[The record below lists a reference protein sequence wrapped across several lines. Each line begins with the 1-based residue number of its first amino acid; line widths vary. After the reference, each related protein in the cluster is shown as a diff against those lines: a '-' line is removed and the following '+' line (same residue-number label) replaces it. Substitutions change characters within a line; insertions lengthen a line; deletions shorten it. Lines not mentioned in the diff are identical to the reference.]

1 MSLLTRRHDP
11 DEYDGHD
18 VHDDGDGVLDEV
30 VDGVDGVGDSAES
43 AEDAEDE
50 DGGWWIF
57 NCSRREVVELL
68 VVTVVIVVVSAAL
81 GTGLY
86 QLFGRPDR
94 EEWARP
100 GETSPAVAHSHQAQ
114 ESASASPTASLSA
127 EEQALREAALNTPK
141 PERPAGM
148 DEFTV
153 EGAAATAEYYL
164 SLLPYIH
171 ATGDLTVWE
180 SMSAD
185 TCVFCQSVGDRVTEL
200 HSSGGWADAWQQEQ
214 HATTYGIYEPDP
226 TIYVVHVHVTNS
238 ETFDHAADG
247 TVTRYGPTDRVVKL
261 QLHWTGE
268 NWTVEKGGYQ

>member
-11 DEYDGHD
+11 DEYDGHNARD
-18 VHDDGDGVLDEV
+18 VVDDGDGVLDE
-30 VDGVDGVGDSAES
+30 GVDGVGDSAE
-43 AEDAEDE
+43 DAEDG

-127 EEQALREAALNTPK
+127 EEQALRDAALSTPK

-148 DEFTV
+148 DQNTPD
-153 EGAAATAEYYL
+153 AAIVVAEYFM
-164 SLLPYIH
+164 SLYSYVY
-171 ATGDLTVWE
+171 ATGDLSDWQA
-180 SMSAD
+180 MSD
-185 TCVFCQSVGDRVTEL
+185 PDCGFCNNVITKVTEL
-200 HSSGGWADAWQQEQ
+200 HDAGGWADPTPQDVVAE
-214 HATTYGIYEPDP
+214 TYGVADHDP
-226 TIYVVHVHVTNS
+226 NVWVVTFHVTHGTGVTHDGS
-238 ETFDHAADG
+238 GGTSPVKAEDLTFA
-247 TVTRYGPTDRVVKL
+247 L
-261 QLHWTGE
+261 QMRWTGQT
-268 NWTVEKGGYQ
+268 WAVEAGESR

>member
-11 DEYDGHD
+11 DEYDGRD

-30 VDGVDGVGDSAES
+30 VDGVGDS

-127 EEQALREAALNTPK
+127 EEQALRDAALSTPK

-148 DEFTV
+148 DELSP
-153 EGAAATAEYYL
+153 EGLRLAGEYFLALY
-164 SLLPYIH
+164 PYVY
-171 ATGDLTVWE
+171 ATGDLSDWQAMSTPECGFCNNVITKVTKLHAAGGWVDPTPYEVVAETYGVSEEDPNVWVV
-180 SMSAD
+180 SFHLSHGAGVKHD
-185 TCVFCQSVGDRVTEL
+185 G
-200 HSSGGWADAWQQEQ
+200 SGG
-214 HATTYGIYEPDP
+214 T
-226 TIYVVHVHVTNS
+226 
-238 ETFDHAADG
+238 G
-247 TVTRYGPTDRVVKL
+247 TVEAEDVTFLLQMRWDGQTWVVEA
-261 QLHWTGE
+261 GE
-268 NWTVEKGGYQ
+268 SQ

>member
-11 DEYDGHD
+11 DEYDGRD
-18 VHDDGDGVLDEV
+18 VHDDGVLDEV
-30 VDGVDGVGDSAES
+30 VDGVDGVGDS

-127 EEQALREAALNTPK
+127 EEQALRDAALSTPK

-148 DEFTV
+148 DELSP
-153 EGAAATAEYYL
+153 EGLRLAGEYFM
-164 SLLPYIH
+164 SLYPYVY
-171 ATGDLTVWE
+171 ATGDLSDWQA
-180 SMSAD
+180 MSD
-185 TCVFCQSVGDRVTEL
+185 PECGFCNSVITKVSGM
-200 HSSGGWADAWQQEQ
+200 HAAGGWADPVPYEVVAES
-214 HATTYGIYEPDP
+214 YGVSEEDP
-226 TIYVVHVHVTNS
+226 NVWGVTFHITHGAGVRHDGS
-238 ETFDHAADG
+238 GGTSTVKAEDLTFM
-247 TVTRYGPTDRVVKL
+247 VQMR
-261 QLHWTGE
+261 WTGQTWITE
-268 NWTVEKGGYQ
+268 EGQMQ

>member
-11 DEYDGHD
+11 DEYDGRD
-18 VHDDGDGVLDEV
+18 SRGVHDDGDGVLDEV
-30 VDGVDGVGDSAES
+30 VDGVDGVGDSAE
-43 AEDAEDE
+43 DAE

-127 EEQALREAALNTPK
+127 QEQALREAALSTPK

-148 DEFTV
+148 DELSP
-153 EGAAATAEYYL
+153 EGLRLAGEYVLALY
-164 SLLPYIH
+164 PYVYV
-171 ATGDLTVWE
+171 TGDLSDWQAMSTPECGFCNNVITKVTKLHAAGGWVDPTPYEVVAETYGVSEDDPNVWVV
-180 SMSAD
+180 SFHLSHGAGVKHD
-185 TCVFCQSVGDRVTEL
+185 G
-200 HSSGGWADAWQQEQ
+200 SGG
-214 HATTYGIYEPDP
+214 T
-226 TIYVVHVHVTNS
+226 
-238 ETFDHAADG
+238 G
-247 TVTRYGPTDRVVKL
+247 TVEAEDVTFLLQMRWDGQTWVVEA
-261 QLHWTGE
+261 GE
-268 NWTVEKGGYQ
+268 SQ

>member
-11 DEYDGHD
+11 DEYDGRD
-18 VHDDGDGVLDEV
+18 VDDDGVLDEV
-30 VDGVDGVGDSAES
+30 VDGVGDS

-100 GETSPAVAHSHQAQ
+100 GETSPAVALSHQAQ

-127 EEQALREAALNTPK
+127 EEQALRDAASSTPK

-148 DEFTV
+148 DQDTP
-153 EGAAATAEYYL
+153 EGAIATAQYFLALY
-164 SLLPYIH
+164 PYMH
-171 ATGDLTVWE
+171 ATGDLSDWQA
-180 SMSAD
+180 MS
-185 TCVFCQSVGDRVTEL
+185 TPECGFCNNVITKVTKL
-200 HSSGGWADAWQQEQ
+200 HAAGGWVDPWPQEAVATQYGVADE
-214 HATTYGIYEPDP
+214 DP
-226 TIYVVHVHVTNS
+226 NVWVVSFHLSHEAGVRHDGLGGTSTVKA
-238 ETFDHAADG
+238 EDLTFA
-247 TVTRYGPTDRVVKL
+247 L
-261 QLHWTGE
+261 QMRWTGQT
-268 NWTVEKGGYQ
+268 WIVEEGESR

>member
-1 MSLLTRRHDP
+1 MSLLIRRHDP
-11 DEYDGHD
+11 DEYDGRD
-18 VHDDGDGVLDEV
+18 VDDDGDGVLDEV
-30 VDGVDGVGDSAES
+30 VDGVGDS

-114 ESASASPTASLSA
+114 ESATPTPAASLSA
-127 EEQALREAALNTPK
+127 QEQALRDAALSTPK

-148 DEFTV
+148 DELSP
-153 EGAAATAEYYL
+153 EGLRLAGEYFL
-164 SLLPYIH
+164 SLHPYVY
-171 ATGDLTVWE
+171 ATGDLEPWQA
-180 SMSAD
+180 MSD
-185 TCVFCQSVGDRVTEL
+185 PECRFCSNVVDNVTNL
-200 HSSGGWADAWQQEQ
+200 HSYGGWRDPWPQEVVAESYGVSDEDPNVWAVSFHFSHHEGTDHDGSGGTSPVKAED
-214 HATTYGIYEPDP
+214 I
-226 TIYVVHVHVTNS
+226 
-238 ETFDHAADG
+238 TF
-247 TVTRYGPTDRVVKL
+247 VL
-261 QLHWTGE
+261 QMRWTGQT
-268 NWTVEKGGYQ
+268 WITEKGQSR

>member
-11 DEYDGHD
+11 DEYDGRD
-18 VHDDGDGVLDEV
+18 VDDDGDGVLDEV
-30 VDGVDGVGDSAES
+30 VDGVGDS
-43 AEDAEDE
+43 AEDAEDAE

-114 ESASASPTASLSA
+114 ESASPTPTASLSA
-127 EEQALREAALNTPK
+127 EEQALREAALSTPK

-153 EGAAATAEYYL
+153 EGAAATAEYFM
-164 SLLPYIH
+164 SLYPYVY
-171 ATGDLTVWE
+171 ATGDLEPWRDMTTE
-180 SMSAD
+180 A
-185 TCVFCQSVGDRVTEL
+185 CVFCQSVVDKVTVL
-200 HSSGGWADAWQQEQ
+200 HAAGGWREHLQQHTTATRYEVSTEDSSTWVVSVDVSHPEGVEHDGGGGTARIAADAL
-214 HATTYGIYEPDP
+214 
-226 TIYVVHVHVTNS
+226 
-238 ETFDHAADG
+238 TFL
-247 TVTRYGPTDRVVKL
+247 V
-261 QLHWTGE
+261 QLHWTGQE
-268 NWTVEKGGYQ
+268 WVVEGGNVS